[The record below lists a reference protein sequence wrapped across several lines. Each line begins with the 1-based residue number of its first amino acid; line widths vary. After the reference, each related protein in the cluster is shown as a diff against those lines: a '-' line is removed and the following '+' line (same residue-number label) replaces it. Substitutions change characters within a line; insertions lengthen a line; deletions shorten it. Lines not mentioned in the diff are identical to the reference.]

1 MPPRMMTVVDRLRQD
16 VTAALTPE
24 AIEGACRQARHS
36 WRNRLLDPATTIY
49 LFILQVLHGNTACQH
64 VVQFGRRA
72 FTDVAY
78 CAARRRIPLAVFQQ
92 LLQSVADTMRQS
104 TTTASTWFGHRV
116 WILDGSGFSMS
127 DTPELQRH
135 FGQPGNQR
143 PGCGFPVGK
152 FLALFDL
159 ATGMLLRIESAP
171 LRSHDM
177 SRAAVA
183 TAGLEPGDVVL
194 GDRGFCSYAHLAH
207 LHNRKLHGVFRI
219 HQRQIVDFTPGRPFA
234 TKGKAKGA
242 RKSPPGLPH
251 SRWVLAHGESNHVVI
266 WYKPKQH
273 PTWISPEDYAKLPD
287 ELRVRELRYKV
298 QSPGF
303 RVSAV
308 TLVTTLLDASVYS
321 ASALAELYFRRWQIE
336 VDFRHLKTTMKMNV
350 LRCKTVE
357 GVLKELAVYAL
368 VYNLVRSVMYES
380 ARFQGVAPER
390 VSLLDAVRWL
400 LSPAGEGD
408 VSELLVNPA
417 RPGRFEPR
425 VVKRRPKQYPLMTR
439 PRAELRKALLDKP
452 VAA

>member
-1 MPPRMMTVVDRLRQD
+1 MPPRMMTVIDRLRQD
-16 VTAALTPE
+16 VAASLSPG
-24 AIEGACRQARHS
+24 AIEEACRRAHHS

-49 LFILQVLHGNTACQH
+49 LFLLQVLHGNTACQH

-92 LLQSVADTMRQS
+92 LLKSAADAMRQS

-159 ATGMLLRIESAP
+159 ATGMLLHIESAP
-171 LRSHDM
+171 LRSHEM
-177 SRAAVA
+177 SRSA
-183 TAGLEPGDVVL
+183 TATTGLEPGDAVL
-194 GDRGFCSYAHLAH
+194 GDRGFCSYAHLAI
-207 LHNRKLHGVFRI
+207 LHNRKLHGVFRM
-219 HQRQIVDFTPGRPFA
+219 HQRQLVDFTPNRPHA
-234 TKGKAKGA
+234 TRAKSKGT
-242 RKSPPGLPH
+242 RKRPAGLPT
-251 SRWVLAHGESNHVVI
+251 SRWVLAHGESDHVVI

-273 PTWISPEDYAKLPD
+273 PAWISTADYAQLPD
-287 ELRVRELRYKV
+287 ELQVRELHYKV

-308 TLVTTLLDASVYS
+308 TLVTTLLDASVYP
-321 ASALAELYFRRWQIE
+321 ASAFAELYFRRWQIE
-336 VDFRHLKTTMKMNV
+336 VNFRHLKTTMKMAV

-368 VYNLVRSVMYES
+368 VYNLVRSVMCEA
-380 ARFQGVAPER
+380 ARLQGVAPER
-390 VSLLDAVRWL
+390 VSLLDTVRRL
-400 LSPAGEGD
+400 IGAEGEGD
-408 VSELLVNPA
+408 LSNLLVNPD
-417 RPGRFEPR
+417 RPVRFEPR
-425 VVKRRPKQYPLMTR
+425 VVKRRPKQYPLLTR
-439 PRAELRKALLDKP
+439 PRAELRKALLSKK

>member
-1 MPPRMMTVVDRLRQD
+1 MPPRMMTVIDRLRQD
-16 VTAALTPE
+16 VAAALTPG
-24 AIEGACRQARHS
+24 AIEDACRQANHS
-36 WRNRLLDPATTIY
+36 WRYRLLDPATTIY
-49 LFILQVLHGNTACQH
+49 LFMLQVLHGNTACQH
-64 VVQFGRRA
+64 VVQFGRRV

-78 CAARRRIPLAVFQQ
+78 CAARQRIPLAVFQH
-92 LLQSVADTMRQS
+92 LLKSVADTMRQS

-143 PGCGFPVGK
+143 PGCGFPVAK

-171 LRSHDM
+171 LRSHEM
-177 SRAAVA
+177 SRSTVV

-194 GDRGFCSYAHLAH
+194 GDRGFCSYAHLAI
-207 LHNRKLHGVFRI
+207 LHNRKLHGVFRM
-219 HQRQIVDFTPGRPFA
+219 HQRQIVDFTPNRPHA
-234 TKGKAKGA
+234 TNGKSKGA
-242 RKSPPGLPH
+242 RKSPPGLPT
-251 SRWVLAHGESNHVVI
+251 SRWILAHGESDHVVI

-273 PTWISPEDYAKLPD
+273 PAWISKEDYAQLPD
-287 ELRVRELRYKV
+287 ELPVRELHYKV

-308 TLVTTLLDASVYS
+308 TLVTTLLDALAYP
-321 ASALAELYFRRWQIE
+321 ASALADLYFRRWQIE
-336 VDFRHLKTTMKMNV
+336 VNFRHLKTTMQMDV
-350 LRCKTVE
+350 LRCKTVD

-368 VYNLVRSVMYES
+368 VYNLVRSVMCAS
-380 ARFQGVAPER
+380 ARMQGVAPER
-390 VSLLDAVRWL
+390 VSLLDTVRWL
-400 LSPAGEGD
+400 IGPQGD
-408 VSELLVNPA
+408 GDLSELLVNPA

-439 PRAELRKALLDKP
+439 PRAELRKALLDSKIT
-452 VAA
+452 A

>member
-16 VTAALTPE
+16 VTAVLTPE

-36 WRNRLLDPATTIY
+36 WRNRLLDPATTIS

-64 VVQFGRRA
+64 VVQFGLRA

-143 PGCGFPVGK
+143 PGRGFPVAK

-159 ATGMLLRIESAP
+159 ATGMLPRIESAP

-194 GDRGFCSYAHLAH
+194 GDRGFCSYAHLAI

-251 SRWVLAHGESNHVVI
+251 SRWVLAHDESDHVVI
-266 WYKPKQH
+266 WYKPTQH
-273 PTWISPEDYAKLPD
+273 PAWITQEDYAKLPD

-321 ASALAELYFRRWQIE
+321 ASALVELYFRRWQIE
-336 VDFRHLKTTMKMNV
+336 VDFRHLKTTMKMDV

-380 ARFQGVAPER
+380 ARFQGVAAER

-408 VSELLVNPA
+408 VSKLVVNPA

-425 VVKRRPKQYPLMTR
+425 VVKRRPKEYPLMTR
-439 PRAELRKALLDKP
+439 PRAELRKALLGKP